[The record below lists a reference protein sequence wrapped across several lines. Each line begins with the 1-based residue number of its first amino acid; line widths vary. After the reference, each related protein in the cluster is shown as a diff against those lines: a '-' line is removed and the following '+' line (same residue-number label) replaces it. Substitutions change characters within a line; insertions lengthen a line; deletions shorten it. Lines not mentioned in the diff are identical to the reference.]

1 MKARV
6 FRDPVHGLIGL
17 EGADAPIGELLDT
30 RALQRLRRVRQM
42 GFASLVYPGA
52 EHTRFGH
59 ALGAM
64 HVAGRVCAA
73 LALPD
78 DVARDVKVAALL
90 HDVGHGPYSHAWE
103 EALGGGVSHEAWG
116 ARIVGEDDELGEA
129 LAQIAPDQ
137 GARVL
142 ALFGKRYTPQ
152 LARKLVSSQL
162 DVDRMDYL
170 LRDAHY
176 SGVGY
181 STYDL
186 GWIVHALRAEP
197 VREGAD
203 AHDLVVDYRRGMHAV
218 EQYLFGRSYMYAQV
232 YYHKTVR
239 AAEWMFMLLMRRYA
253 ELARD
258 GREPAG
264 LAAAAAIAR
273 GERVTVAAYLGLD
286 DARVQCALADW
297 GAGADDPVVRD
308 LSGRLSG
315 RRLMKTLELPD
326 DPEVPARLTP
336 ALDAAARAV
345 LGERAPYYWAIDRAV
360 SLGYDTRPGE
370 EIYVVGHPRHG
381 TIDLGRLVHE
391 LPLGRKVSTV
401 RLVFAP
407 ELGDAFRR
415 LVRDATASPG

>member
-1 MKARV
+1 
-6 FRDPVHGLIGL
+6 
-17 EGADAPIGELLDT
+17 
-30 RALQRLRRVRQM
+30 
-42 GFASLVYPGA
+42 
-52 EHTRFGH
+52 
-59 ALGAM
+59 
-64 HVAGRVCAA
+64 VAGRVCRA
-73 LALPD
+73 LGLAD

-90 HDVGHGPYSHAWE
+90 HDIGHGPYSHAWE

-116 ARIVGEDDELGEA
+116 GRIVAEDDELRVA
-129 LAQIAPDQ
+129 LAQVAPDQ
-137 GARVL
+137 AERVV
-142 ALFGKRYTPQ
+142 ALFEKRYTPQ

-170 LRDAHY
+170 LRDAHF

-186 GWIVHALRAEP
+186 DWIVHALRAEP
-197 VREGAD
+197 VRAGD
-203 AHDLVVDYRRGMHAV
+203 DPHDLVVDYRRGMHAV

-239 AAEWMFMLLMRRYA
+239 AAEWLFMLLMRRHG
-253 ELARD
+253 ELARA

-273 GERVTVAAYLGLD
+273 DERVSVAAYLGLD

-297 GAGADDPVVRD
+297 ASGAEDAVLRD
-308 LSGRLSG
+308 LAGRLVT
-315 RRLMKTLELPD
+315 RRLFKTLELPD
-326 DPEVPARLTP
+326 DPELPARLTP
-336 ALDAAARAV
+336 ALDAAARGV

-381 TIDLGRLVHE
+381 TIDLGRLVAE
-391 LPLGRKVSTV
+391 LPLGRKVSAV
-401 RLVFAP
+401 RLVFAH
-407 ELGDAFRR
+407 ELGDAFRAVVGGR
-415 LVRDATASPG
+415 

>member
-17 EGADAPIGELLDT
+17 EGPDAIIGALLDT

-52 EHTRFGH
+52 EHSRFGH
-59 ALGAM
+59 ALGAL
-64 HVAGRVCAA
+64 HVAGRVCQA
-73 LALPD
+73 LGLGD
-78 DVARDVKVAALL
+78 EVARDVKVAALL

-103 EALGGGVSHEAWG
+103 EALGGGVSHESWG
-116 ARIVGEDDELGEA
+116 ARIVAEDDELGAA
-129 LAQIAPDQ
+129 LAMVAPDQ
-137 GARVL
+137 AARVL
-142 ALFGKRYTPQ
+142 ALFEKRYTPQ

-170 LRDAHY
+170 LRDAHF

-186 GWIVHALRAEP
+186 DWIVHALRAEP
-197 VREGAD
+197 VRGGD
-203 AHDLVVDYRRGMHAV
+203 DPDDLVVDYRRGMHAV

-239 AAEWMFMLLMRRYA
+239 AAEWLFMLLMRRYG
-253 ELARD
+253 ELARE

-264 LAAAAAIAR
+264 LATAAAIAR
-273 GERVTVAAYLGLD
+273 GEKVSVAAYLGLD
-286 DARVQCALADW
+286 DARVQCALFDW
-297 GAGADDPVVRD
+297 AAGAEDEILRD
-308 LSGRLSG
+308 LAERLSA
-315 RRLMKTLELPD
+315 RRLLKTLELPD
-326 DPEVPARLTP
+326 DPEVPARLAP
-336 ALDAAARAV
+336 ELDAAARAV

-370 EIYVVGHPRHG
+370 EIFVVGHPRHG
-381 TIDLGRLVHE
+381 TIDLGRLVAE

-401 RLVFAP
+401 RLLFAA

-415 LVRDATASPG
+415 VVSG

>member
-17 EGADAPIGELLDT
+17 EGADAIIGGLLDT

-52 EHTRFGH
+52 EHSRFGH
-59 ALGAM
+59 ALGAL
-64 HVAGRVCAA
+64 HVAGRVCQA
-73 LALPD
+73 LGLTD
-78 DVARDVKVAALL
+78 EVARDVKVAALL

-103 EALGGGVSHEAWG
+103 EALGGGVSHESWG
-116 ARIVGEDDELGEA
+116 ARIVAEDDELGAA
-129 LAQIAPDQ
+129 LAQVAPDQ
-137 GARVL
+137 AARVL
-142 ALFGKRYTPQ
+142 ALFEKRYTPR

-170 LRDAHY
+170 LRDAHF

-186 GWIVHALRAEP
+186 GWIVHALRAEK
-197 VREGAD
+197 VREGD
-203 AHDLVVDYRRGMHAV
+203 DPDDLVVDYRRGMHAV

-239 AAEWMFMLLMRRYA
+239 AAEWLFMLIMRRFG
-253 ELARD
+253 ELARE

-264 LAAAAAIAR
+264 LPTAAAIAR
-273 GERVTVAAYLGLD
+273 GEKVSVAAYLGLD

-297 GAGADDPVVRD
+297 AQGEGDAIVRD
-308 LSGRLSG
+308 LAGRLQA
-315 RRLMKTLELPD
+315 RRLFKTVELPD
-326 DPEVPARLTP
+326 DPEVPARLLP
-336 ALDAAARAV
+336 RLEAAAASV

-360 SLGYDTRPGE
+360 SLGYDSRPGE
-370 EIYVVGHPRHG
+370 EIFVVGHPRHG
-381 TIDLGRLVHE
+381 TIDLGQLVAE

-401 RLVFAP
+401 RLLFAR
-407 ELGDAFRR
+407 ELDGPFRSI
-415 LVRDATASPG
+415 VAAG

>member
-17 EGADAPIGELLDT
+17 EGADAIIGGLLDI

-52 EHTRFGH
+52 EHSRFGH

-64 HVAGRVCAA
+64 HVAGRVCQA
-73 LALPD
+73 LGLD
-78 DVARDVKVAALL
+78 EEVSRDVKVAALL

-116 ARIVGEDDELGEA
+116 GRIVAEDDELGAA
-129 LAQIAPDQ
+129 LAAIAPDQ
-137 GARVL
+137 GARIL
-142 ALFGKRYTPQ
+142 ALFEKRYTPQ

-170 LRDAHY
+170 LRDAHF

-203 AHDLVVDYRRGMHAV
+203 PDDLVVDYRRGMHAV

-239 AAEWMFMLLMRRYA
+239 AAEWLFMLIMRRFG
-253 ELARD
+253 ELARE

-264 LAAAAAIAR
+264 LATAAAIAR
-273 GERVTVAAYLGLD
+273 AERVSVAAYLGLD

-297 GAGADDPVVRD
+297 AAGAEDDILRD
-308 LSGRLSG
+308 LAARLCA
-315 RRLMKTLELPD
+315 RRLFKTLELPD
-326 DPEVPARLTP
+326 DPAVPARLQP
-336 ALDAAARAV
+336 ELEAAARAV
-345 LGERAPYYWAIDRAV
+345 LGERAPYYWAVDRAV

-370 EIYVVGHPRHG
+370 EIFVVGHPRHG
-381 TIDLGRLVHE
+381 TIDLGQLVAE

-401 RLVFAP
+401 RLLFAR
-407 ELGDAFRR
+407 ELADAFCRI
-415 LVRDATASPG
+415 VAAAT

>member
-17 EGADAPIGELLDT
+17 EGADAIIGGLLDT

-52 EHTRFGH
+52 EHSRFGH
-59 ALGAM
+59 ALGAL
-64 HVAGRVCAA
+64 HVAGRVC
-73 LALPD
+73 LALGLD
-78 DVARDVKVAALL
+78 EEVSRDVKVAALL

-116 ARIVGEDDELGEA
+116 GRIVAQDDELGAA
-129 LAQIAPDQ
+129 LALVAPDQ
-137 GARVL
+137 AARVV
-142 ALFGKRYTPQ
+142 ALFEKRYTPQ

-170 LRDAHY
+170 LRDAHF

-203 AHDLVVDYRRGMHAV
+203 PDDLVVDYRRGMHAV

-239 AAEWMFMLLMRRYA
+239 AAEWLFMLIMRRFG
-253 ELARD
+253 ELARE

-264 LAAAAAIAR
+264 LATAAAISR
-273 GERVTVAAYLGLD
+273 GDKVSVAAYLGLD
-286 DARVQCALADW
+286 DARVQCALGDW
-297 GAGADDPVVRD
+297 ATGAEDEILRD
-308 LSGRLSG
+308 LAARLVA
-315 RRLMKTLELPD
+315 RRLFKTLELPD
-326 DPEVPARLTP
+326 DPAVPARLQP
-336 ALDAAARAV
+336 ALEAAARAV
-345 LGERAPYYWAIDRAV
+345 LGERAPYYWAVDRAV

-370 EIYVVGHPRHG
+370 EIFVVGHPRHG
-381 TIDLGRLVHE
+381 TIDLGQLVAE

-401 RLVFAP
+401 RLLFAR
-407 ELGDAFRR
+407 ELSDAFCGI
-415 LVRDATASPG
+415 VASL